1 MAEIKPSKKTI
12 KNLEELRK
20 KQNKAIYNF
29 NYRNKNNAPKIETV
43 KKKELFKK
51 IESGT
56 DIKNIRKELK
66 TPLDKKILTTDEG
79 AKITVGEYKKLKHEV
94 QVINKRREKQKQ
106 KIEEIEV
113 TLKGENIGIKR
124 GQMDDERTSEFR
136 KKPFDVR
143 KKSSRELEKYKETVQ
158 RELEDSDYSKRDES
172 FKINYILSLEENGF
186 SEEMIQFIRQVP
198 TEFLIMKY
206 YSDENINIKFNY
218 NDHIETQIKEN
229 YIFNALKDY
238 VDTEKTDIPDYWL

>member
-1 MAEIKPSKKTI
+1 MSKYNPSEKTI
-12 KNLEELRK
+12 KNLKDLINK
-20 KQNKAIYNF
+20 KNRSILNF
-29 NYRNKNNAPKIETV
+29 NKENPNAPKIETIEKKTFLAGLESYNDV
-43 KKKELFKK
+43 KKA
-51 IESGT
+51 IS
-56 DIKNIRKELK
+56 ELK
-66 TPLDKKILTTDEG
+66 IPLDKKILTTEEN

-94 QVINKRREKQKQ
+94 QVINARREKQKQ

-136 KKPFDVR
+136 KKPFDIR
-143 KKSSRELEKYKETVQ
+143 KKSTRELEKYKETVQ

-172 FKINYILSLEENGF
+172 FKINYISSLEENGF
-186 SEEMIQFIRQVP
+186 SEEMIQFIKQVP
-198 TEFLIMKY
+198 TEVLIMKY
-206 YSDENINIKFNY
+206 YSDENINIKFSY

-238 VDTEKTDIPDYWL
+238 VDIEKTDIPDYWI